1 LIEFK
6 SSPIALVNNLI
17 SKKWM
22 IDVIECIMIKRQRF
36 SDLQELIPDISSKIL
51 SLRLK
56 ELFDLQL
63 INKVIFNMIPLTF
76 KYQITDKGKLMRK
89 IFYEMGLVGSII
101 FRGEIFGDKLYSRN
115 EIKDY
120 FKSLYDIE
128 TENV

>member
-1 LIEFK
+1 MIEFK